1 MFAEVRLDAR
11 AGPALAQHRI
21 QGFLLQ
27 WPRQGMRFMWSGLC
41 IYKHLGCTS
50 HMKTPSKWFY
60 NIVPSCRSFFEKLG
74 FNSEHAMKSACSG
87 ADRANGEPMD
97 TCFLPKCCFSTLGL
111 FAMLCRWSFAPNRR
125 NGALS
130 PESRAAAAALLQCFL
145 HGLRC
150 SAGSWAIGLHL
161 LPE

>member
-1 MFAEVRLDAR
+1 MMFSLSEKRQMFAEVRLDGR
-11 AGPALAQHRI
+11 AGPTLAQHRI

-41 IYKHLGCTS
+41 MYKHLGCTS

-87 ADRANGEPMD
+87 ADRANDEPMD
-97 TCFLPKCCFSTLGL
+97 TCFLPKGCFSTSGL
-111 FAMLCRWSFAPNRR
+111 FAMLCNGPSPRTEGTVPYRR
-125 NGALS
+125 RVARQRRPCCNAS
-130 PESRAAAAALLQCFL
+130 
-145 HGLRC
+145 
-150 SAGSWAIGLHL
+150 
-161 LPE
+161 